1 MKAQFYRS
9 RRRKGRQQPEV
20 SLTPL
25 IDTALTLLIIFMV
38 TTPMLK
44 KENALEVELPKGNV
58 KEVSEGLQQDL
69 VVSVDKQGRLSFEN
83 TLVSQKDLIAA
94 LRKKVGDKENSKKT
108 VFVKADTTVH
118 YGIVIELVDAI
129 KHIGGIRYVALATE
143 KVSQAAPTT

>member
-1 MKAQFYRS
+1 MKIQSYRN
-9 RRRKGRQQPEV
+9 RRRRERRRPEV

-25 IDTALTLLIIFMV
+25 IDTALTLLIIFMI

-58 KEVSEGLQQDL
+58 KEVSDGLQQEL
-69 VVSVDKQGRLSFEN
+69 VVSVDKQGRISFEGN
-83 TLVSQKDLIAA
+83 LISQKDLISA
-94 LRKKVGDKENSKKT
+94 LQKKVGENAKKT

-143 KVSQAAPTT
+143 KISEKPAGTI

>member
-1 MKAQFYRS
+1 MKTRSYRN
-9 RRRKGRQQPEV
+9 RRRRVQQQPEV

-58 KEVSEGLQQDL
+58 KEVSDGLQQEL
-69 VVSVDKQGRLSFEN
+69 VVSVDKKGRISFEGN
-83 TLVSQKDLIAA
+83 LVTQKDLVAV
-94 LRKKVGDKENSKKT
+94 LRKKVSDNAKKT
-108 VFVKADTTVH
+108 VFVKADTSVH
-118 YGIVIELVDAI
+118 YGMVIELVDAI

-143 KVSQAAPTT
+143 KLPDARPSA